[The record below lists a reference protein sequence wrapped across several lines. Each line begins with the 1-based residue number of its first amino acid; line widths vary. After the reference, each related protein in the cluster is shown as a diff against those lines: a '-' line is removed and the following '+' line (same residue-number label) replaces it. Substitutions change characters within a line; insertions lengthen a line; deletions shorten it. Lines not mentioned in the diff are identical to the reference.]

1 MGYFL
6 QTDTGG
12 TFTDTVLIDD
22 TGSVTIGKRPSTPPE
37 FVQGVVDSHSD
48 AAAKLG
54 LRLEDVLS
62 DTKAFAYGTTIVV
75 NAIATGQ
82 AANSGVITTRG
93 FADTLSIARATSR
106 TNGFGA
112 DALRRFAERRKP
124 DWLVPRSRR
133 MIKEVSER
141 VDYKGTIVAPLDE
154 DGVRV
159 VVRELVDA
167 GVDAIAVCL
176 LWSFRNDAHERR
188 IAEIVHEIAPDMP
201 VTLSHEVA
209 PKLGEYQR
217 TTATAYNAA
226 MTPIATDH
234 LRRLEQTMVDKGL
247 QGGRTLVMQGNGG
260 LDRAAAVQNLPVNLV
275 GSGPAGGVLGA
286 QVLAEAMGMPNVICT
301 DVGGTSFDVGL
312 VVDGNPL
319 LTPTTIVHQHELFL
333 PVVDVVSIGAGGGS
347 IAKVDTLTG
356 ELTVGPES
364 AGARPGPVCYGL
376 GGELPTVTDADVVLG
391 FIDPETFLGGN
402 MNLDAEAAHTAVD
415 KYVAS
420 PLGVSVEEAAAAI
433 AEVADHHM
441 ADLVRQMTVERGHDP
456 RQFSVFLFGGGGPL
470 HGTAYASQ
478 LGARSVVVPLG
489 ELASVFSAWGMA
501 GADIQHTHERS
512 HPVPAPFAV
521 DVVAEVFADLEQ
533 QATERLAGDGV
544 AEDDSVLERF
554 AELRYGTQVHDVTV
568 PVPSGTIT
576 EQTMTDVAEAF
587 EQRYVQLFG
596 RESAFA
602 GAGIEWMNFRVQAYG
617 KRRKPAVR
625 HDAPTGTVAPAP
637 ARTRRVHW
645 YEERGARDTAIFTAD
660 VMVPGAQLDGP
671 AVVELPT
678 TTVAVRPGQRL
689 DVDGYGNYVITPLS

>member
-1 MGYFL
+1 MGYFV

-22 TGSVTIGKRPSTPPE
+22 DGAVTIGKRPSTPPE
-37 FVQGVVDSHSD
+37 FVAGVVDSHSD
-48 AAAKLG
+48 AASKLD
-54 LRLEDVLS
+54 LDLVDVLS
-62 DTKAFAYGTTIVV
+62 NTKAFAYGTTIVV

-82 AANSGVITTRG
+82 AANCGVITTRG

-106 TNGFGA
+106 TNGFEA

-124 DWLVPRSRR
+124 AWLVPRSRQ

-141 VDYKGTIVAPLDE
+141 VDWKGAVVAPLDE
-154 DGVRV
+154 DTVRTAV
-159 VVRELVDA
+159 AELIDA
-167 GVDAIAVCL
+167 GVEAIAVCL
-176 LWSFRNDAHERR
+176 LWSFRNDSHERR
-188 IAEIVHEIAPDMP
+188 IAEIVRELAPGLP

-234 LRRLEQTMVDKGL
+234 LRRLEQTMVDEGL
-247 QGGRTLVMQGNGG
+247 ERGRTLVMQGNGG
-260 LDRAAAVQNLPVNLV
+260 LDRAGAVQNLPVNLV

-286 QVLAEAMGMPNVICT
+286 QVLADAMDMPNVICT

-347 IAKVDTLTG
+347 IANVDAVTG
-356 ELTVGPES
+356 ELTIGPES
-364 AGARPGPVCYGL
+364 AGARPGPVCYGQ
-376 GGELPTVTDADVVLG
+376 GGERPTVTDADVVLG
-391 FIDPETFLGGN
+391 FIDPETFLGGT
-402 MNLDAEAAHTAVD
+402 MKLDAEAARTAVD
-415 KYVAS
+415 KYVAR
-420 PLGVSVEEAAAAI
+420 PLGVSVEDAAAAI
-433 AEVADHHM
+433 AEVADHQM

-478 LGARSVVVPLG
+478 LGARSMVVPLG

-512 HPVPAPFAV
+512 HPLPAPFSAE
-521 DVVAEVFADLEQ
+521 DVAGVFADLEQ
-533 QATERLAGDGV
+533 QADERLAGDGV
-544 AEDDSVLERF
+544 AEPDRVMERF
-554 AELRYGTQVHDVTV
+554 GELRYGTQVHDVIV
-568 PVPSGTIT
+568 PVPAGPIT
-576 EQTMTDVAEAF
+576 DETVRKVAEDF
-587 EQRYVQLFG
+587 EARYEQLYG

-617 KRRKPAVR
+617 KRRKPTVR
-625 HDAPTGTVAPAP
+625 HHTPSGTVTPQP
-637 ARTRRVHW
+637 ARSRPVHW
-645 YEERGARDTAIFTAD
+645 YEERASLDTAIYTAD
-660 VMVPGAQLDGP
+660 VMGPGVRLGGP

-689 DVDGYGNYVITPLS
+689 EVDGYGNYVITHES